1 MIKEY
6 LVEVTKRCRQW
17 VEAYDEEEA
26 KTLAENMEEA
36 DNSEID
42 NVEILDER
50 EDVHLHCQRF
60 PAGSDFE
67 EYSICS
73 NGKFGYS
80 TYVSNGF

>member
-26 KTLAENMEEA
+26 KALAENMEET

-50 EDVHLHCQRF
+50 EIENDDAYLEYL
-60 PAGSDFE
+60 DDE
-67 EYSICS
+67 EDE
-73 NGKFGYS
+73 NEEEGW
-80 TYVSNGF
+80 

>member
-50 EDVHLHCQRF
+50 EIENDDAYLEYL
-60 PAGSDFE
+60 DDE
-67 EYSICS
+67 EYEEIEEEW
-73 NGKFGYS
+73 
-80 TYVSNGF
+80 

>member
-1 MIKEY
+1 MIMIKEY

-36 DNSEID
+36 DNSELD

-50 EDVHLHCQRF
+50 EIENDDAYLEYL
-60 PAGSDFE
+60 DDE
-67 EYSICS
+67 EDEEREE
-73 NGKFGYS
+73 GW
-80 TYVSNGF
+80 

>member
-1 MIKEY
+1 MIMRKEY

-50 EDVHLHCQRF
+50 EVEDDDAYLEYL
-60 PAGSDFE
+60 DDE
-67 EYSICS
+67 EEDE
-73 NGKFGYS
+73 NEEEGW
-80 TYVSNGF
+80 

>member
-6 LVEVTKRCRQW
+6 LVEVTKRCRRW

-50 EDVHLHCQRF
+50 EIENDDAYLEYL
-60 PAGSDFE
+60 DDE
-67 EYSICS
+67 EDEEIEEEW
-73 NGKFGYS
+73 
-80 TYVSNGF
+80 

>member
-1 MIKEY
+1 MIMRKEY

-50 EDVHLHCQRF
+50 EVEDDDAYLEYL
-60 PAGSDFE
+60 DDE
-67 EYSICS
+67 EDE
-73 NGKFGYS
+73 NEEEGW
-80 TYVSNGF
+80 

>member
-1 MIKEY
+1 MIMIKEY

-50 EDVHLHCQRF
+50 EIEDDDAYLEYL
-60 PAGSDFE
+60 DDE
-67 EYSICS
+67 EDEEIEEEW
-73 NGKFGYS
+73 
-80 TYVSNGF
+80 

>member
-1 MIKEY
+1 MIMRKEY

-50 EDVHLHCQRF
+50 EVEDDDAYLEYL
-60 PAGSDFE
+60 DDE
-67 EYSICS
+67 EEETEEE
-73 NGKFGYS
+73 GW
-80 TYVSNGF
+80 

>member
-50 EDVHLHCQRF
+50 EVENDDAYLEYL
-60 PAGSDFE
+60 DDE
-67 EYSICS
+67 EDEEIEEEW
-73 NGKFGYS
+73 
-80 TYVSNGF
+80 

>member
-1 MIKEY
+1 MRKEY

-26 KTLAENMEEA
+26 KTLAENMEET

-50 EDVHLHCQRF
+50 EVEDDDAYLEYL
-60 PAGSDFE
+60 DDE
-67 EYSICS
+67 EEDE
-73 NGKFGYS
+73 NEEEGW
-80 TYVSNGF
+80 

>member
-50 EDVHLHCQRF
+50 EIENDDAYLEYL
-60 PAGSDFE
+60 DDE
-67 EYSICS
+67 EDEEIEEEW
-73 NGKFGYS
+73 
-80 TYVSNGF
+80 

>member
-1 MIKEY
+1 MIMIKEY

-50 EDVHLHCQRF
+50 EIENDDAYLEYL
-60 PAGSDFE
+60 DDE
-67 EYSICS
+67 EDE
-73 NGKFGYS
+73 NEEEGR
-80 TYVSNGF
+80 

>member
-1 MIKEY
+1 MIMIKEY

-50 EDVHLHCQRF
+50 EIENDDAYLEYL
-60 PAGSDFE
+60 DDE
-67 EYSICS
+67 EDEEIEEEW
-73 NGKFGYS
+73 
-80 TYVSNGF
+80 

>member
-1 MIKEY
+1 MRKEY

-50 EDVHLHCQRF
+50 EVEDDDAYLEYL
-60 PAGSDFE
+60 DDE
-67 EYSICS
+67 EEETEEE
-73 NGKFGYS
+73 GW
-80 TYVSNGF
+80 

>member
-1 MIKEY
+1 MRKEY

-42 NVEILDER
+42 NIEVLDER
-50 EDVHLHCQRF
+50 EIEDDDAYLEYL
-60 PAGSDFE
+60 DDE
-67 EYSICS
+67 EDTDEEE
-73 NGKFGYS
+73 GW
-80 TYVSNGF
+80 

>member
-36 DNSEID
+36 DNSDID

-50 EDVHLHCQRF
+50 EIENDDAYLEYL
-60 PAGSDFE
+60 DDE
-67 EYSICS
+67 EDEEIEEEW
-73 NGKFGYS
+73 
-80 TYVSNGF
+80 